1 MAAKKNVGLGGV
13 AKAIGKVTAPGQVK
27 PAGGRAIG
35 KAIGKATAP
44 GQLKKLVRRKK
55 KKMGL

>member
-1 MAAKKNVGLGGV
+1 MAAKKKVGLGG
-13 AKAIGKVTAPGQVK
+13 AIGKVTAPGQVK
-27 PAGGRAIG
+27 PAGSPAVG